1 MQYLLRMI
9 IYIHGTKMN
18 KFINGLILL
27 LLLLSNS
34 LLAQTSPRFGFKGG
48 YSMSLQYGITPVD
61 NEYTVETFWRHA
73 AAGGLLINYP
83 ITEMLSIQQ
92 EFLYVMKGSRQ
103 DIGIPDQ
110 LVNTY
115 VVYDINYF
123 ELPVVLKYIIFNLD
137 EFKIYGTCG
146 YTLSILLN
154 GKVQLEGTVEVD
166 GAQIQFKYSDEIKG
180 LDIFDYSFLYGLGVE
195 FPFLNRDW
203 FFAYRFTIGWN
214 TLLMPTFPGEPPAP
228 LRNQNYTFAL
238 GMYL

>member
-1 MQYLLRMI
+1 MI
-9 IYIHGTKMN
+9 
-18 KFINGLILL
+18 KFLSASILL
-27 LLLLSNS
+27 LLLLTNS
-34 LLAQTSPRFGFKGG
+34 FSAQTGLRFGFRGG

-61 NEYTVETFWRHA
+61 NEYTVDTFWRHA
-73 AAGGLLINYP
+73 AAGGLLFNFP
-83 ITEMLSIQQ
+83 VTETFSIQQ

-115 VVYDINYF
+115 VVYDLNYF
-123 ELPVVLKYIIFNLD
+123 EIPLVLKYVIFDLG

-146 YTLSILLN
+146 YALSILLN
-154 GKVQLEGTVEVD
+154 GQVQLEGTVEVD

-195 FPFLNRDW
+195 FPFLDRDW
-203 FFAYRFTIGWN
+203 FFGYRFTIGWN
-214 TLLMPTFPGEPPAP
+214 TLLMPTFPGEAPAP